1 MAAEPSTRTVRR
13 EDSGLSVL
21 VIEDEPA
28 VAEVVQTALTS
39 SGFRVRVAGTGAAG
53 LEATA
58 LEPPDLVVID
68 LGLPDMDGIDVCR
81 QLRRFYRYPIIVLSA
96 DGAEERKVQALDVGA
111 DDYVTKPFSMPEL
124 LARMRVAVR
133 HRHLV
138 ASVVDPGVLQLGD
151 VTIDS
156 GARSV
161 IAGGEAVTL
170 TKKEFD
176 LFLLLA
182 RNPGKV
188 LTHGTILGQVWAES
202 RVGKTESLR
211 VHMTYLRQKLGTGPS
226 RPRLLTEPGVG
237 YRLVLADDGATP

>member
-28 VAEVVQTALTS
+28 V
-39 SGFRVRVAGTGAAG
+39 
-53 LEATA
+53 
-58 LEPPDLVVID
+58 
-68 LGLPDMDGIDVCR
+68 
-81 QLRRFYRYPIIVLSA
+81 VLSA

-188 LTHGTILGQVWAES
+188 LTHGTILGQV
-202 RVGKTESLR
+202 SLR